1 MTDLSRI
8 SDREL
13 WELTDIEAVSLRDQV
28 NAYRRDV
35 SAAVARHYTTMIDT
49 GMDAK
54 HAVKLTRDYQAD
66 LMATEAEVNV
76 FVGGDE

>member
-1 MTDLSRI
+1 MSDTMTDL
-8 SDREL
+8 EF
-13 WELTDIEAVSLRDQV
+13 AVIADQV

-35 SAAVARHYTTMIDT
+35 SAAVARHYTTMLDT
-49 GMDAK
+49 GMDPK